1 MCARAKKQDKRLYT
15 RLSLDHWSGPF
26 IAYYKSFSGMS
37 SPPNKSSTYSFVL
50 PVLFYEYL
58 AISLTRSLV
67 PSMMVGAFG
76 VWTYAVVGVV
86 EAIRGAFAFIACP
99 LFGKLSDR
107 VGRKFCLLASVIG
120 VDINDCIL

>member
-1 MCARAKKQDKRLYT
+1 MTSQST
-15 RLSLDHWSGPF
+15 
-26 IAYYKSFSGMS
+26 
-37 SPPNKSSTYSFVL
+37 KSSTYSFVL

-67 PSMMVGAFG
+67 PSMLVGAFG

-86 EAIRGAFAFIACP
+86 EAIRGTLAFIACP

-120 VDINDCIL
+120 AFRFDVPMERVIS